1 MEQEN
6 FPTPESSKSVF
17 LIEVEKI
24 RPNPMQP
31 RADFDQAGLNGLA
44 ESIRQYGVLQPLVV
58 VRKEE
63 DTPSGTSVYYELI
76 AGERRLRA
84 ARLAGLFQVPVIIR
98 KEPAE
103 KVKLEIALI
112 ENIQREDLNAVERA
126 RAFKQLSNDFKLKHR
141 DIALK
146 IGKSREYVTNTIRI
160 LDLPDEMQKAITS
173 GKMNEGYFKPLLM
186 LSSRPEHQKTLFYDI
201 LNKDIKMREAELIA
215 RRIAVERARKRDDLP
230 DEEGRQIEQKLG
242 EVLGARV
249 AITRKRHG
257 GVIAIAFFSEDELRQ
272 ILERMIKE
280 KEIAEPSV
288 AASEEAPA
296 SPNRGESL
304 VPEGRESPP
313 AEFLP
318 AEPEPPQ
325 EPDLKIS
332 II

>member
-1 MEQEN
+1 MNPEN
-6 FPTPESSKSVF
+6 FPTPQSSSSVF

-24 RPNPMQP
+24 RPNPLQP
-31 RADFDQAGLNGLA
+31 RADFDESGLNGLA

-63 DTPSGTSVYYELI
+63 EIPSGTSVYYELI

-84 ARLAGLFQVPVIIR
+84 ARLAGLSQVPVVIR

-126 RAFKQLSNDFKLKHR
+126 RAFKQLANDFKLKHR

-160 LDLPDEMQKAITS
+160 LDLPEEMQQAITS

-186 LSSRPEHQKTLFYDI
+186 LSSRPEHQKALFYDI

-230 DEEGRQIEQKLG
+230 DEEGREIEQKLG

-249 AITRKRHG
+249 SVTRKRQG
-257 GVIAIAFFSEDELRQ
+257 GVIAIAFFSEEELRQ
-272 ILERMIKE
+272 IFDKMVKE
-280 KEIAEPSV
+280 K
-288 AASEEAPA
+288 AASEAALEAVTPESSIPESVMPA
-296 SPNRGESL
+296 DPD
-304 VPEGRESPP
+304 
-313 AEFLP
+313 
-318 AEPEPPQ
+318 PPQ
-325 EPDLKIS
+325 DPDLKIS